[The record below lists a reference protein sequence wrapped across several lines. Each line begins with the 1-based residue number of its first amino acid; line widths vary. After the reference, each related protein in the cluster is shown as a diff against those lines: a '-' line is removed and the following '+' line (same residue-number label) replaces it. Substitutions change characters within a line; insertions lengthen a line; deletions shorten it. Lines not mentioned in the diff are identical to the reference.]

1 MSSHED
7 RGVWKSLLNLLLGGT
22 VRGVAFAERGKV
34 VIEAGLLVSPP
45 C

>member
-7 RGVWKSLLNLLLGGT
+7 RGVWKSLLNLLRGT

-34 VIEAGLLVSPP
+34 VTEAGLLVSPP